1 MKQEIFKRLSN
12 VALRGLTMGS
22 RFFLLFVL
30 ARLLEP
36 AELGLFGLM
45 LATVSFGILVIG
57 ADYYIYSQRE
67 LLARPPEQWS
77 FVIQHQIKAQV
88 ILYGVL
94 LPLHLFIFFFGF
106 LDWQYAAWFFVLLVA
121 EHVSQEINRLLIV
134 MHKQLIASWVLFIRW
149 GSWVLVIVPVMY
161 FLPEM
166 RSLNTLYA
174 AWLAGDL
181 FAIFIGIA
189 AIQKVLPNWKK
200 SATDIKWLKQ
210 GFKVGGL
217 FLLSTLCFKGLLTFD
232 RYAVEILSSAEI
244 LGVYV
249 FYIGLIV
256 GLYAFLDPAVFSF
269 IYPKMLQSYQMQDK
283 QNYQKV
289 YKELVILTVSISV
302 VLAIV
307 IWGVAP
313 YIINWI
319 GKPIYTEYMGDFRI
333 LILVGFVF
341 ALGHIPH
348 YALYAM
354 KGDKWIFLAHISSL
368 IVFFFILW
376 GVLFENGIQAV
387 GVALLA
393 AFSWMAL
400 IKTVGY
406 IYTKQ
411 HSTLL
416 NA

>member
-1 MKQEIFKRLSN
+1 
-12 VALRGLTMGS
+12 MGS
-22 RFFLLFVL
+22 RFLLIFVL
-30 ARLLEP
+30 AILLEP

-45 LATVSFGILVIG
+45 LATVSFSILVIG

-94 LPLHLFIFFFGF
+94 LPLQLLIFLFGF
-106 LDWQYAAWFFVLLVA
+106 LDWQYAAWYFVLLIT
-121 EHVSQEINRLLIV
+121 EHIAQEINRLLV
-134 MHKQLIASWVLFIRW
+134 AMHKQLIASWVLFIRW
-149 GSWVLVIVPVMY
+149 GSWVFVIVPVMY
-161 FLPEM
+161 FSPEM
-166 RSLNTLYA
+166 RNLQALYM
-174 AWLAGDL
+174 AWLVGGL
-181 FAIFIGIA
+181 FAILVGIT
-189 AIQKVLPNWKK
+189 AIHKVLPNWQK
-200 SATDIKWLKQ
+200 SATDIKWLNQ

-232 RYAVEILSSAEI
+232 RYVVEALSSTEI

-249 FYIGLIV
+249 FYIGLVV
-256 GLYAFLDPAVFSF
+256 GAYAVLDPAVFSF
-269 IYPKMLQSYQMQDK
+269 VYPRMLQSYQMQDK
-283 QNYQKV
+283 QNYQKA

-302 VLAIV
+302 ALAIF

-313 YIINWI
+313 YIINWVDR
-319 GKPIYTEYMGDFRI
+319 PIYTEYLGDFST

-341 ALGHIPH
+341 SVGYIPH

-354 KGDKWIFLAHISSL
+354 KGDKWIVLAHISSL
-368 IVFFFILW
+368 MVFFFMLW
-376 GVLFENGIQAV
+376 GLQFENGIQTV

-393 AFSWMAL
+393 AFAWMVL
-400 IKTVGY
+400 IKTIGY
-406 IYTKQ
+406 VYTKQ